1 LEHRL
6 VHLDDLA
13 VGNVMQR
20 RLCDLT
26 GQWTVPHLFAKS
38 QSIGGVRAVAAALRR
53 GRLAEILAADE
64 WAELVYA
71 IRPDALARAAVVK
84 EKSPL
89 SFELRLRDS
98 HRFAYVHRERWAAVK
113 RHWGRHPEIEEHPTK
128 HAFLT
133 RPRTARKW

>member
-1 LEHRL
+1 
-6 VHLDDLA
+6 
-13 VGNVMQR
+13 
-20 RLCDLT
+20 
-26 GQWTVPHLFAKS
+26 
-38 QSIGGVRAVAAALRR
+38 
-53 GRLAEILAADE
+53 ILAADE